1 MKKSNEPEE
10 NESKKQN
17 NTAPKE
23 LDPELLA
30 MLRNPKDVMYI
41 LAWGINVRVY
51 TESRGKLEFEASMKQ
66 VYALMPKKYII
77 LGHRSNIINSR
88 FVVSHYPK
96 GDGLRAVMKDGA
108 ELKVTEAMKKRF
120 KRKVGV

>member
-1 MKKSNEPEE
+1 MENQIEPDE
-10 NESKKQN
+10 NTPK
-17 NTAPKE
+17 KE

-41 LAWGINVRVY
+41 LAWGEEVKVM
-51 TESRGKLEFEASMKQ
+51 TESRGMLHYEASMKE
-66 VYALMPKKYII
+66 VYPLMPKKYII
-77 LGHRSNIINSR
+77 LGHRSNIINTR
-88 FVVSHYPK
+88 FVVRHYPR
-96 GDGLRAVMKDGA
+96 GDGLRAVMKDNI